1 MKTAAVYTRVS
12 TDEQVREG
20 YSLEAQ
26 LKAIKKYAQNNDILI
41 DSKYIFSDEGIS
53 GRKAEKRPAF
63 MEMIKQAK
71 SKPKKFDII
80 LVHKFDRFS
89 RNREDSVVYK
99 SLLKKEYN
107 IPVISIS
114 EPLDP
119 DDKMSVIMEAFLEA
133 MAEYYSLN
141 LSGEVKKGQLEKH
154 SKGELQTNPSFGYNV
169 SNNKLIIN
177 ESESKVVKMIFEQY
191 AIDNLSMMQI
201 AKNVNALN
209 VKTKRGRRFENRTIY
224 YMLNNP
230 VYIGKLRY
238 TPGRRNSYDFD
249 DPNTILVDGQHESII
264 SLDLWNSVQ
273 MKLTK
278 NAKWKKPKQHI
289 DLNPKHWTKGLVRCK
304 ECGSTMVTCG
314 KNKLRCNGY
323 NKGKCS
329 NYTTLLITDIYD
341 LIINNIKQVMK
352 NGKIEH
358 IVLNKKEK
366 KESNQYL
373 ILQHQLEQLSDK
385 EIRIKEAYRE
395 GVDTIDEYK
404 ENKNIILREKNR
416 LLKELETVK
425 KTKTENKKKEIIEN
439 GKRIYE
445 ILTDKNISLNEKNEV
460 AHILINKVEYDPN
473 SNTLELYYN

>member
-12 TDEQVREG
+12 TDEQAREG
-20 YSLEAQ
+20 YSLDAQ

-71 SKPKKFDII
+71 SKPKKFDLI
-80 LVHKFDRFS
+80 LVHKFDRFA

-99 SLLKKEYN
+99 SLLKKEYG

-154 SKGELQTNPSFGYNV
+154 SKGELQTNPSFGYDV

-177 ESESKVVKMIFEQY
+177 ENESKVVKMIFEQY
-191 AIDNLSMMQI
+191 AIDNLPMMNI
-201 AKNVNALN
+201 AKNINALN
-209 VKTKRGRRFENRTIY
+209 IKTKRGSHFENRTIY

-249 DPNTILVDGQHESII
+249 DPNTILVDGQHEPII
-264 SLDLWNSVQ
+264 DLELWNSVQ
-273 MKLTK
+273 MKLAK

-304 ECGSTMVTCG
+304 ECGCTMVTCG
-314 KNKLRCNGY
+314 KTKLRCNGY

-329 NYTTLLITDIYD
+329 NSTTLLITEIYD
-341 LIINNIKQVMK
+341 LIINNIKQIMK

-358 IVLNKKEK
+358 IVANRKEK
-366 KESNQYL
+366 KENNQYL

-404 ENKNIILREKNR
+404 ENKNIILREKSR
-416 LLKELETVK
+416 LLKELETVEK
-425 KTKTENKKKEIIEN
+425 PKIENKKKEIIEN
-439 GKRIYE
+439 GKKIYE
-445 ILTDKNISLNEKNEV
+445 ILIDKKISLKEKNEV

>member
-1 MKTAAVYTRVS
+1 MKIAAVYTRVS
-12 TDEQVREG
+12 TDEQAREG
-20 YSLEAQ
+20 YSLDAQ

-63 MEMIKQAK
+63 MEMIRQAK
-71 SKPKKFDII
+71 SKPRKFDII

-99 SLLKKEYN
+99 SLLKKEYG

-169 SNNKLIIN
+169 SDNKLIVN
-177 ESESKVVKMIFEQY
+177 ESEANVVRMIFEQY
-191 AIDNLSMMQI
+191 AVDNLPMMQI
-201 AKNVNALN
+201 ARNVNALN
-209 VKTKRGRRFENRTIY
+209 VKTKRGRHFENRTIY
-224 YMLNNP
+224 YILNNP

-238 TPGRRNSYDFD
+238 TPGRRNSYNFD
-249 DPNTILVDGQHESII
+249 DPNTILVDGQHEPII
-264 SLDLWNSVQ
+264 SIDLWNSTQ
-273 MKLTK
+273 IKLAK

-289 DLNPKHWTKGLVRCK
+289 DMNPKHWTKGLIRCK
-304 ECGSTMVTCG
+304 ECGCTMVTCG
-314 KNKLRCNGY
+314 KTKLRCNGY

-329 NYTTLLITDIYD
+329 NSSTLLISEVYT
-341 LIINNIKQVMK
+341 LIIDNIKLVMK

-358 IVLNKKEK
+358 IVQNKKEK
-366 KESNQYL
+366 NESNKYL
-373 ILQHQLEQLSDK
+373 ILQHQLEQLSEK

-395 GVDTIDEYK
+395 GIDTIDEYK

-416 LLKELETVK
+416 LLKEINKVEK
-425 KTKTENKKKEIIEN
+425 PKTENKKKEIIEN
-439 GKRIYE
+439 GKKVYE
-445 ILTDKNISLNEKNEV
+445 ILTDERISLKEKNEV
-460 AHILINKVEYDPN
+460 AHILINKVEYDSD

>member
-12 TDEQVREG
+12 TDEQAREG

-71 SKPKKFDII
+71 SKPKKFDLI

-177 ESESKVVKMIFEQY
+177 ESESKIVKMIFEQY

-209 VKTKRGRRFENRTIY
+209 IKTKRGRRFENRTIY

-230 VYIGKLRY
+230 VYISKLRY

-304 ECGSTMVTCG
+304 DCGSTMVTCG

-329 NYTTLLITDIYD
+329 NSTTLLITEVYD

-352 NGKIEH
+352 DGKIEH
-358 IVLNKKEK
+358 IVANKKEK
-366 KESNQYL
+366 KENNQYL

-395 GVDTIDEYK
+395 GIDTIDEYK

-416 LLKELETVK
+416 LLKEIETVEK
-425 KTKTENKKKEIIEN
+425 PKTENKKKEIIEN
-439 GKRIYE
+439 GKKIYE
-445 ILTDKNISLNEKNEV
+445 ILIDKKISLKEKNEV

>member
-1 MKTAAVYTRVS
+1 MKTAAVYIRVS
-12 TDEQVREG
+12 TDEQARDG
-20 YSLEAQ
+20 YSLDAQ

-71 SKPKKFDII
+71 SKPKKFDVI

-99 SLLKKEYN
+99 SLLKKEYG

-169 SNNKLIIN
+169 ADNKLIIN
-177 ESESKVVKMIFEQY
+177 EVESKVVKMIFEQY
-191 AIDNLSMMQI
+191 AVDNLSMMQI
-201 AKNVNALN
+201 AKNVNILN
-209 VKTKRGRRFENRTIY
+209 IKTKRGRHFENRTIY
-224 YMLNNP
+224 YILNNP

-249 DPNTILVDGQHESII
+249 DPNTILVDGKHEPII

-278 NAKWKKPKQHI
+278 NSKWKKPKQHI

-304 ECGSTMVTCG
+304 ECGCTMVTCG
-314 KNKLRCNGY
+314 KTKLRCNGY

-329 NYTTLLITDIYD
+329 NYTTLLITDVYD
-341 LIINNIKQVMK
+341 LIISNIKQVMK

-358 IVLNKKEK
+358 IVPNKKEK
-366 KESNQYL
+366 KEKNQYL
-373 ILQHQLEQLSDK
+373 ILQHQLEQLSEK

-395 GVDTIDEYK
+395 GIDTIEEYK

-416 LLKELETVK
+416 LLKELETMEK
-425 KTKTENKKKEIIEN
+425 PKTENKKKEIIEN

-445 ILTDKNISLNEKNEV
+445 VLTDEKISLKEKNEV
-460 AHILINKVEYDPN
+460 AHILINKVEYDPH

>member
-12 TDEQVREG
+12 TDEQAREG
-20 YSLEAQ
+20 YSLDAQ

-71 SKPKKFDII
+71 SKPKKFDLI

-99 SLLKKEYN
+99 SLLKKEYG

-169 SNNKLIIN
+169 SNNKLIISEN
-177 ESESKVVKMIFEQY
+177 ESKVVKMIFEQY
-191 AIDNLSMMQI
+191 AIDNLPMMQI
-201 AKNVNALN
+201 AKNVNTLN
-209 VKTKRGRRFENRTIY
+209 IKTKRGKQFENRTIY
-224 YMLNNP
+224 YILNNP

-249 DPNTILVDGQHESII
+249 DPNTILVDGQHEPII
-264 SLDLWNSVQ
+264 DLELWNSVQ

-304 ECGSTMVTCG
+304 ECGCTMVTCG
-314 KNKLRCNGY
+314 KTKLRCNGY

-329 NYTTLLITDIYD
+329 NSTTLLITEVYD

-352 NGKIEH
+352 DGKIEH
-358 IVLNKKEK
+358 IVANKKEK
-366 KESNQYL
+366 KENNQYL

-385 EIRIKEAYRE
+385 EIRIKEAYRD

-404 ENKNIILREKNR
+404 ENKNIILREKSR
-416 LLKELETVK
+416 LLKELETVEK
-425 KTKTENKKKEIIEN
+425 PKIENKKKEIIEN
-439 GKRIYE
+439 GKKIYE
-445 ILTDKNISLNEKNEV
+445 ILIDKKISLKEKNEV

-473 SNTLELYYN
+473 PNTLELYYN

>member
-1 MKTAAVYTRVS
+1 MKIAAVYTRVS
-12 TDEQVREG
+12 TDEQARDG
-20 YSLEAQ
+20 YSLDAQ

-71 SKPKKFDII
+71 SKPRKFDLI

-99 SLLKKEYN
+99 SLLKKEYG

-169 SNNKLIIN
+169 SDNKLIVN
-177 ESESKVVKMIFEQY
+177 ESESNVVKMIFEQY
-191 AIDNLSMMQI
+191 AIDNLPMMQI
-201 AKNVNALN
+201 ARNVNALN
-209 VKTKRGRRFENRTIY
+209 IKTKRGRHFENRTIY
-224 YMLNNP
+224 YILNNP

-249 DPNTILVDGQHESII
+249 DPNTILVDGQHEPII
-264 SLDLWNSVQ
+264 SMDLWNSVQ

-289 DLNPKHWTKGLVRCK
+289 DMNPKHWTKGIVRCK
-304 ECGSTMVTCG
+304 ECGCTMVTCG
-314 KNKLRCNGY
+314 KAKLRCNGY

-329 NYTTLLITDIYD
+329 NSSTLLISDVYD
-341 LIINNIKQVMK
+341 LIIDNIKSVMK

-358 IVLNKKEK
+358 IVQNKKEK

-373 ILQHQLEQLSDK
+373 ILQHQLEQLSEK

-395 GVDTIDEYK
+395 GIDTIDEYK

-416 LLKELETVK
+416 LLKEINKVEK
-425 KTKTENKKKEIIEN
+425 PKTENKKKEIIEN
-439 GKRIYE
+439 GKKVYE
-445 ILTDKNISLNEKNEV
+445 ILTDDKISLKEKNEV
-460 AHILINKVEYDPN
+460 AHILINKVEYDPT